1 MMKTLCTRRAFSVP
15 ANKVSVLLVIGFTV
29 LGPPPTEKGG
39 GSVRQTFG
47 RNTNYLLNIS
57 PNTNG
62 NIDAVDHEAYRGL
75 GAWIGATFGEA
86 NLVGKAGPVA
96 LGSNESVVLNYLA
109 RAPRYVALLEDQ
121 AAGQHIWGWE
131 LHAHPRGGVGWTL
144 LARGESIGHKRLVAV
159 DEAHGGRAVEALR
172 LTVTLTAT
180 PEKATVRA
188 LAAYG

>member
-1 MMKTLCTRRAFSVP
+1 M
-15 ANKVSVLLVIGFTV
+15 
-29 LGPPPTEKGG
+29 
-39 GSVRQTFG
+39 
-47 RNTNYLLNIS
+47 
-57 PNTNG
+57 
-62 NIDAVDHEAYRGL
+62 
-75 GAWIGATFGEA
+75 GAWINFGATFGEA

-96 LGSNESVVLNYLA
+96 LDSNESVVLNYLA

>member
-1 MMKTLCTRRAFSVP
+1 MWAPGTEASVKTLAELQHEYLT
-15 ANKVSVLLVIGFTV
+15 TV
-29 LGPPPTEKGG
+29 
-39 GSVRQTFG
+39 G

-144 LARGESIGHKRLVAV
+144 LARGESIGHKCSQVLASKSTVSPCKCSQVLLTTIRGFSPPCY
-159 DEAHGGRAVEALR
+159 ENLR
-172 LTVTLTAT
+172 W
-180 PEKATVRA
+180 
-188 LAAYG
+188 